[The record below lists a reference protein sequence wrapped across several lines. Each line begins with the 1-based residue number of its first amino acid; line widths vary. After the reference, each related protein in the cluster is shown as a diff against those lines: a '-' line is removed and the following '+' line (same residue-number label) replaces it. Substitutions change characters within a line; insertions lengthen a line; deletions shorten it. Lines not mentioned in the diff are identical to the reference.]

1 MAFTIASQI
10 TFEEEIKKSRF
21 QAIAAP
27 VENEQQVKEFL
38 EYNKDISTTHQC
50 WAWKIGHNVRFNDDG
65 EPSGTAGRP
74 ILATI
79 EGNDLT
85 NIIVMVNRW
94 YGGIKLGTGGLV
106 RAYGGCAGQCL
117 LLAER
122 IELIAKKKTALMLL
136 NRNFGAGKLEVNAR
150 LSTGS
155 LKEDMIEIGDSS
167 IAARDEQRLARFNEL
182 KRKRETLERKV
193 ERIKEKENN
202 KKVVEPEKPKVIVE
216 NNNRKSLVD
225 QFSYQ
230 IKSERGF

>member
-1 MAFTIASQI
+1 MAFTLATET
-10 TFEEEIKKSRF
+10 TFEEDIKKSRF

-38 EYNKDISTTHQC
+38 EKHFDISTTHQC

-85 NIIVMVNRW
+85 NTIVLVNRW

-117 LLAER
+117 LLAEK
-122 IELIAKKKTALMLL
+122 IELIEKKKVY
-136 NRNFGAGKLEVNAR
+136 F
-150 LSTGS
+150 
-155 LKEDMIEIGDSS
+155 
-167 IAARDEQRLARFNEL
+167 QCQFNEWAIFQYELNTQQIEYTEQYTAEGVQVDALLQIHQIDAL
-182 KRKRETLERKV
+182 KLKIQDVTRGREQLKLLDE
-193 ERIKEKENN
+193 
-202 KKVVEPEKPKVIVE
+202 
-216 NNNRKSLVD
+216 
-225 QFSYQ
+225 
-230 IKSERGF
+230 